1 MITYNSVDSDF
12 KKALRT
18 QQTLSCC
25 CLFFVLYFCFVFF
38 FLLLFFWCSLRENHL
53 DSHWWLEV
61 KHFHFYSLYVI
72 CIKIYA
78 RVCYCLIR
86 KVDTLA
92 TSTTVYHV
100 LNGLK
105 LFGTRVQICS
115 GCWPWFRY
123 GIICITIPFT
133 SKRDEQ
139 FFIPLLT
146 LPTLF
151 GRYAKLSQKSMQMK
165 KSKAGSLYN
174 SNQNLERHWL

>member
-18 QQTLSCC
+18 QTDAKLLLSVLC
-25 CLFFVLYFCFVFF
+25 FVLCFVFF
-38 FLLLFFWCSLRENHL
+38 CLLLFFCCSLRENHL

-78 RVCYCLIR
+78 RVCHCLIR

-92 TSTTVYHV
+92 TSATVYHV

-115 GCWPWFRY
+115 GC
-123 GIICITIPFT
+123 
-133 SKRDEQ
+133 
-139 FFIPLLT
+139 
-146 LPTLF
+146 
-151 GRYAKLSQKSMQMK
+151 
-165 KSKAGSLYN
+165 
-174 SNQNLERHWL
+174 